1 MQIFLILLA
10 IIIFLVLVSVILVC
24 FIVILNRRNKTIK
37 DELAT
42 MIKVIEEKEK
52 NLAVLVDHSQA
63 DLKIKK
69 TIKKIKNKIR
79 EAKSDQEVNEVIECI
94 IDLNNSK
101 LHND

>member
-10 IIIFLVLVSVILVC
+10 VIIFLVLFSVILVC
-24 FIVILNRRNKTIK
+24 FIVILNKRNKTIK
-37 DELAT
+37 NELST
-42 MIKVIEEKEK
+42 KIKVIEEKEK

-63 DLKIKK
+63 DIKIKK

-94 IDLNNSK
+94 VDLNNSK
-101 LHND
+101 LHNN